1 MLEVLKCNN
10 VTKSL
15 GNKKIINGV
24 DLVLK
29 NSEIIG
35 MIGPNGAG
43 KTSLMKLLT
52 GLYKLDKGEISIDG
66 IKQESD
72 FPSYIKN
79 IGAIIENPKFY
90 PNLTGKQCLNY
101 YAEIRNIG
109 KERILEVTELVGL
122 NLILNQKVKTYS
134 LGNKQRLGIAQ
145 ALLSNPNVLILDEPF
160 NGLDPDG
167 ISELRQII
175 LKQKEQGKTIL
186 ISSHTLPE
194 LEQICDRFIF
204 LKSGLIVKEIKNSE
218 LKATSYSTI
227 HVNSKDIELTKKILD
242 EKYGYQFK
250 YYDSKI
256 IVENITQDELLDI
269 VIILRGE
276 GVSISNIINES
287 ETLQDYYD
295 EVISGGK

>member
-52 GLYKLDKGEISIDG
+52 GLYKLDEGEISIDG

-134 LGNKQRLGIAQ
+134 L
-145 ALLSNPNVLILDEPF
+145 
-160 NGLDPDG
+160 
-167 ISELRQII
+167 
-175 LKQKEQGKTIL
+175 
-186 ISSHTLPE
+186 
-194 LEQICDRFIF
+194 
-204 LKSGLIVKEIKNSE
+204 
-218 LKATSYSTI
+218 
-227 HVNSKDIELTKKILD
+227 
-242 EKYGYQFK
+242 
-250 YYDSKI
+250 
-256 IVENITQDELLDI
+256 
-269 VIILRGE
+269 
-276 GVSISNIINES
+276 
-287 ETLQDYYD
+287 
-295 EVISGGK
+295 